1 MMVAA
6 QLISNKIELQVKES
20 IEYVSENEEL
30 FEETNIES
38 QQYEQEAV

>member
-38 QQYEQEAV
+38 QQCEQETV